1 MCISLRAHS
10 GTGGGPGITD
20 EDKLTPA
27 QRLIADTL
35 KDSAAFAGIQGA
47 LETPIGS
54 YGLEN

>member
-10 GTGGGPGITD
+10 GTGGGPGVTD

-54 YGLEN
+54 FG